1 MLASS
6 ARRLA
11 AHQQGVLLGR
21 RLMASSAWSNSL
33 SFASPEADF
42 SGCDASASKDR
53 LFFSSQAA
61 ATNQHHQEGFHAS
74 LQESSWWSNSISYAS
89 PESDF
94 TGPNTFQSSE
104 TLASTQQEQQDF
116 YFSSSYTVTAPQE
129 WWSNTISFAS
139 PEADFTSPEVARHC
153 IQKNRYPES
162 LAEALRSN
170 LACVVTRPTAPHTI
184 VTVNAAWTEL
194 CGYTAA
200 EVMGKSLGMLQGSMT
215 NTQLAASTVEQANA
229 KKWVDMYLVNYK
241 KNGSPFTNHLSL
253 KEVPLND
260 DEPNVRFLLGVLE
273 PVHRAPLR
281 MIM

>member
-11 AHQQGVLLGR
+11 AHQQGGVGR

-61 ATNQHHQEGFHAS
+61 ARNQHLADVKNS
-74 LQESSWWSNSISYAS
+74 SSSQESSWWSNSISYAS

-94 TGPNTFQSSE
+94 TGPNKFQSSE
-104 TLASTQQEQQDF
+104 TLAQQEQQDF
-116 YFSSSYTVTAPQE
+116 NFSSSYTVSAPQE

-184 VTVNAAWTEL
+184 VTVNAAWTDL

-200 EVMGKSLGMLQGSMT
+200 EVMGKSLSMLQGNMT

-253 KEVPLND
+253 KEVPLSE

>member
-1 MLASS
+1 
-6 ARRLA
+6 
-11 AHQQGVLLGR
+11 
-21 RLMASSAWSNSL
+21 MASSAWSNSL

-61 ATNQHHQEGFHAS
+61 ATNQQHHQVGVKNSSSQE
-74 LQESSWWSNSISYAS
+74 ESSWWSNSISYAS
-89 PESDF
+89 PESD
-94 TGPNTFQSSE
+94 SE
-104 TLASTQQEQQDF
+104 TLAQQEQQDF
-116 YFSSSYTVTAPQE
+116 NFSSSYTVTAPQE

-139 PEADFTSPEVARHC
+139 PEADFTSPEVARNC

-162 LAEALRSN
+162 LAEALRSH

-215 NTQLAASTVEQANA
+215 NTQLAATAVEQANA
-229 KKWVDMYLVNYK
+229 QKWVDMYLVNYK

-273 PVHRAPLR
+273 PVERAPLR